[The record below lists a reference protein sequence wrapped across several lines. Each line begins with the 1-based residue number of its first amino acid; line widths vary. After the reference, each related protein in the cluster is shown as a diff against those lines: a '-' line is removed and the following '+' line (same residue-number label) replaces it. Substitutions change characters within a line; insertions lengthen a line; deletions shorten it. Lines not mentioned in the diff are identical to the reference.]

1 MTKHEDIEKKEQDV
15 RSDESIDTEPPK
27 WNRKKLNRMILQS
40 QVRMLVNAVYAL
52 VVLFLLYTVYIS
64 AIRGYFDTE
73 DVKGK
78 FIRSIITAVE
88 LHENGVRVEKPSFPT
103 IEVTPFLTQK
113 TTLKLYK
120 DVGDWQVITGEI
132 RAELS
137 ISGKLTYSIKDTGSY
152 LNRDGL
158 ASFILPS
165 SIMSDK
171 PITNTQRQEDDLK
184 QLEKIEDG
192 NVADLSFS
200 INTLMSPEKLM
211 KMLGNYDVAVT
222 GMPVYAG
229 ELKDFDIAHSVGGG
243 TDYYVPYLTLRP
255 MSQFTENNR
264 LSMWQLYFRFEDK
277 DHMSQHV
284 DYMMSD
290 LEWMNTNIKYNFSD
304 IDKQRLA
311 YLRTHGVQVYGAI
324 ITGPVRE
331 LEKLKQH
338 PEFHYFRL
346 GRIEVWSWDK
356 KQ

>member
-1 MTKHEDIEKKEQDV
+1 M
-15 RSDESIDTEPPK
+15 
-27 WNRKKLNRMILQS
+27 
-40 QVRMLVNAVYAL
+40 
-52 VVLFLLYTVYIS
+52 
-64 AIRGYFDTE
+64 
-73 DVKGK
+73 
-78 FIRSIITAVE
+78 
-88 LHENGVRVEKPSFPT
+88 
-103 IEVTPFLTQK
+103 
-113 TTLKLYK
+113 
-120 DVGDWQVITGEI
+120 GDWQVITGEV
-132 RAELS
+132 RAEMS
-137 ISGKLTYSIKDTGSY
+137 ISGKLTYSILNTGTY

-200 INTLMSPEKLM
+200 INALMSPEKLM
-211 KMLGNYDVAVT
+211 KMLGNYDVVVT

-243 TDYYVPYLTLRP
+243 IDYYVPYLTLRP
-255 MSQFTENNR
+255 MSQFSENNR
-264 LSMWQLYFRFEDK
+264 LSMWQLYFMSEDK

-290 LEWMNTNIKYNFSD
+290 LEWMNNNIKYSFLD

-324 ITGPVRE
+324 LTGPVRE
-331 LEKLKQH
+331 LQKLKQH

-346 GRIEVWSWDK
+346 SRIEVWNWDK